1 MKITDHRN
9 NRILFETVEV
19 GEVFM
24 WEGSFWMRTRPCIVC
39 DISRN
44 AVDIANGTFASF
56 EDSDL
61 VGKIET
67 ELFVH

>member
-9 NRILFETVEV
+9 NRILFETIEV

-24 WEGSFWMRTRPCIVC
+24 WEGSFWMKTHPCIVY

-44 AVDIANGTFASF
+44 AVDIANGTFAFF

-61 VGKIET
+61 VGKIEA
-67 ELFVH
+67 ELFIH

>member
-24 WEGSFWMRTRPCIVC
+24 WEGSFWMRTRPCIVY
-39 DISRN
+39 DISCN
-44 AVDIANGTFASF
+44 KETFM
-56 EDSDL
+56 EML
-61 VGKIET
+61 EQVVIE
-67 ELFVH
+67 

>member
-9 NRILFETVEV
+9 NRILFETVKV

-24 WEGSFWMRTRPCIVC
+24 WEGSFQMRTRPCIVS
-39 DISRN
+39 DISCN
-44 AVDIANGTFASF
+44 VVDIANGTFASF

-61 VGKIET
+61 VEKIEA
-67 ELFVH
+67 ELFIH